1 MKTYKFFNEINITLF
16 KGNLNNNQKQG
27 INYKL
32 KAFDKYDIHDD
43 RWRAY
48 MLATS
53 FHETARTMQP
63 VEEIGK
69 GAGKPYGQKRKYNGT
84 IYGDPNKLF
93 YGRGDVQLTWYENY
107 DLMGK
112 LLKVP
117 LLNEPELA
125 LDPEISAKIM
135 IEGMT
140 RGISNRGDFT
150 GVALDDYFNAY
161 RNDPYNARKI
171 INGLDKARTIEGYY
185 RKFLSAFRN
194 SHLRLLVV
202 IINSLL
208 ILGGCKPKQLVSEKY
223 ETKMDSTAVYKR
235 TDSVKTEDKQI
246 SISNTAFN
254 RFIADNFNF
263 ESKMLK
269 KEINYDTGAPIDSV
283 SGKHP
288 ILSEIFTTNIIRY
301 DESHKDYEV
310 MLVEDSTEKVSISTQ
325 ITNISHK
332 VEKMIDENKSVKT
345 KSFSEYRF
353 KYLILVVSVL
363 LCLLYFG
370 RK

>member
-1 MKTYKFFNEINITLF
+1 MKTYKFFNEIDITLF
-16 KGNLNNNQKQG
+16 KGSINSNQKQG

-32 KAFDKYDIHDD
+32 NAFDKYDIHDD

-69 GAGKPYGQKRKYNGT
+69 GAGKPYGQKRKYNGAV
-84 IYGDPNKLF
+84 YGDPNRLF

-112 LLKVP
+112 LLKIP

-161 RNDPYNARKI
+161 RNDSYNARKI

-208 ILGGCKPKQLVSEKY
+208 ILGGCKPKQLVSEQY
-223 ETKMDSTAVYKR
+223 VAKMDSSVVLQMN
-235 TDSVKTEDKQI
+235 DSVQINERQLSVLKTHLNLFIEDNLKLEGK
-246 SISNTAFN
+246 T
-254 RFIADNFNF
+254 
-263 ESKMLK
+263 LK
-269 KEINYDTGAPIDSV
+269 KEIYYDTGAPIDSV

-288 ILSEIFTTNIIRY
+288 ILKEIFTTNIIRY

-332 VEKMIDENKSVKT
+332 VEKVIDENKSVKT